1 MTYAHIIYNTYT
13 VHNDIHNN
21 ISEHKTTRI
30 NDKYNDIRYHIDK
43 YCIKYEACVKKWM
56 PGYNKEGC
64 ECRTCWHLN
73 EVWNC
78 LDEMIFF
85 L

>member
-43 YCIKYEACVKKWM
+43 YCIKYEACVK
-56 PGYNKEGC
+56 N
-64 ECRTCWHLN
+64 ECQAIIRKGVNVEH
-73 EVWNC
+73 V
-78 LDEMIFF
+78 DI
-85 L
+85 